1 MENKIGL
8 ETLLGRYSAEQT
20 EVLRK
25 INRDDSFA
33 LHEFENRGGFW
44 KAGEKM
50 DPKYDFLPNEEEM
63 DEYIS
68 ESLGRLL
75 GNGK

>member
-1 MENKIGL
+1 MGL
-8 ETLLGRYSAEQT
+8 EMLLGRYSAEQT

-33 LHEFENRGGFW
+33 LHEFETRHGFS
-44 KAGEKM
+44 KAEEKM

-68 ESLGRLL
+68 ESLRRLL

>member
-1 MENKIGL
+1 MRTSKFTTSDL
-8 ETLLGRYSAEQT
+8 QKL
-20 EVLRK
+20 
-25 INRDDSFA
+25 NRDDSFA
-33 LHEFENRGGFW
+33 LHEFENRHGFSR
-44 KAGEKM
+44 AGEKM

>member
-1 MENKIGL
+1 MGL
-8 ETLLGRYSAEQT
+8 ERLLGRYSAEQT
-20 EVLRK
+20 DFLRK
-25 INRDDSFA
+25 INRDDSFE
-33 LHEFENRGGFW
+33 LHELENRGGFW

-63 DEYIS
+63 DAYIS
-68 ESLGRLL
+68 ESLRRLL

>member
-1 MENKIGL
+1 
-8 ETLLGRYSAEQT
+8 
-20 EVLRK
+20 
-25 INRDDSFA
+25 
-33 LHEFENRGGFW
+33 
-44 KAGEKM
+44 M